1 MSRLFAHPEAAT
13 VGPPAGRLRAQIVGT
28 ATPAERPRG
37 DALVA
42 IAAPN
47 RRNAATER
55 RDRRSVSP
63 HKSPT
68 TWARSLPAGGPTV
81 AASG

>member
-1 MSRLFAHPEAAT
+1 MSRLFPHPEAA
-13 VGPPAGRLRAQIVGT
+13 AGRLGAQIVGT
-28 ATPAERPRG
+28 ATPAEWPRG

-47 RRNAATER
+47 RRNVATER

-68 TWARSLPAGGPTV
+68 TVVSRDISD
-81 AASG
+81 S